1 MKTAKTLLVIA
12 TLLLAFSAGCK
23 ETDWREPYTGSFDF
37 MCRSSFVSM
46 CQDTNP
52 DCVDGW
58 MESQIDTSYYTS
70 EVVIQ
75 DSDRVKIQIGSMTLS
90 PILEKNG
97 TLVFPS
103 SEYPSG
109 GNNNY
114 NGQYMGTDS
123 IVISITAGLTGM
135 YTKYH
140 IIGKKV
146 LTVSYGE
153 KHYHE
158 PSPGGG
164 DLN

>member
-1 MKTAKTLLVIA
+1 MKTTKTLLIIA
-12 TLLLAFSAGCK
+12 ILSLAFSVGCK

-37 MCRSSFVSM
+37 MCRTSFVSM
-46 CQDTNP
+46 CQDPDP

-58 MESQIDTSYYTS
+58 IESQIDTSYYTS
-70 EVVIQ
+70 EVVMQ

-90 PILEKNG
+90 PILNKNG

-114 NGQYMGTDS
+114 KGQYKDTDS
-123 IVISITAGLTGM
+123 IVISMTTGLTGM

-140 IIGKKV
+140 IIGKRV
-146 LTVSYGE
+146 I
-153 KHYHE
+153 
-158 PSPGGG
+158 P
-164 DLN
+164 